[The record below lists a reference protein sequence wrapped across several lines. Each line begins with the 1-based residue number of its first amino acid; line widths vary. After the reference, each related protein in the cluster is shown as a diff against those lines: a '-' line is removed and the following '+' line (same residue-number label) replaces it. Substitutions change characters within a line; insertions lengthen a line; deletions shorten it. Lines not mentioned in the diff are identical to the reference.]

1 MTVFCFVKVA
11 LIGKIALDCHE
22 VEWTISPDLTEAVL
36 YQGRERSHCGF

>member
-1 MTVFCFVKVA
+1 MATC
-11 LIGKIALDCHE
+11 GKIALDGHE